1 MPLAAGQM
9 FVQMCS
15 VRSLALCVKL
25 WRAMWVRWVAV
36 LTCTHESPFLS
47 WNCGALESIIVLLGL
62 HLPIQP
68 RSVNILKIETKS
80 QRGT

>member
-1 MPLAAGQM
+1 
-9 FVQMCS
+9 
-15 VRSLALCVKL
+15 
-25 WRAMWVRWVAV
+25 MWVRWVAV